1 MLYIIVICYLR
12 ERLDCVSLH
21 HGTGSRVPV
30 GPEHLWDCRSPTE
43 PPITG
48 PGLQVL
54 SPSLLN
60 IVLVE
65 ERLQLLVPV
74 GEGETVLRD
83 DLDTTELLQLGTV
96 AVGGSQV
103 DEAEAWQVFPP
114 VNVGFFLVGAAVS
127 TGLRSR
133 P

>member
-30 GPEHLWDCRSPTE
+30 SSEHLWDCRSPTE

-127 TGLRSR
+127 AGLRSR

>member
-1 MLYIIVICYLR
+1 M
-12 ERLDCVSLH
+12 
-21 HGTGSRVPV
+21 
-30 GPEHLWDCRSPTE
+30 
-43 PPITG
+43 
-48 PGLQVL
+48 
-54 SPSLLN
+54 
-60 IVLVE
+60 E

-127 TGLRSR
+127 AGLRSR

>member
-1 MLYIIVICYLR
+1 M
-12 ERLDCVSLH
+12 
-21 HGTGSRVPV
+21 
-30 GPEHLWDCRSPTE
+30 
-43 PPITG
+43 
-48 PGLQVL
+48 
-54 SPSLLN
+54 
-60 IVLVE
+60 E

-114 VNVGFFLVGAAVS
+114 VNVGFFLVGTAVS
-127 TGLRSR
+127 AGLRSR